1 MEQRERVR
9 RTPYALGVGI
19 VLLVALGM
27 VRLATHGPPSG
38 APTPEGALRSYYRA
52 LEAGD
57 CERAGR
63 FVHPEFLKADELCGR
78 FRETRAL
85 SGTLLGVVS
94 TEVADDAAR
103 MVIRR
108 GFRGVQDRRI
118 VRARREGDLW
128 LLAGGSSCH
137 GAQRPT
143 DLGAL
148 HLEPGQEFDDYSSFP
163 PTSGP
168 HDPTPAEVGAI
179 YEEPQPLPRLVHSM
193 EHGAVVFW
201 IGSASPEMRDQLLGV
216 VQGMFQEGYEAMV
229 VTPLPVLQVPFAM
242 TAWGTLQRCLGVSP
256 AEIRAFVASRYG
268 SGGEGVLACRG
279 PAARLPPCAASTA

>member
-1 MEQRERVR
+1 MEQRERAG
-9 RTPYALGVGI
+9 RTPFALGAGI
-19 VLLVALGM
+19 VLLVALGL

-57 CERAGR
+57 CERAAR
-63 FVHPEFLKADELCGR
+63 FVHPEFLEAGELCER

-85 SGTLLGVVS
+85 SGMLLRVIS

-118 VRARREGDLW
+118 VRALREGDLW

-137 GAQRPT
+137 REQRPT

-148 HLEPGQEFDDYSSFP
+148 HLEPGQDFDDYSSFP

-168 HDPTPAEVGAI
+168 HDPTPAQAGAI
-179 YEEPQPLPRLVHSM
+179 YEEPQPLPPLVHSM

-201 IGSASPEMRDQLLGV
+201 VGSASQGVREQLLAV
-216 VQGMFQEGYEAMV
+216 VQGLFQEGFEGLV

-242 TAWGTLQRCLGVSP
+242 TAWGSLQRCLGVSP
-256 AEIRAFVASRYG
+256 AEIRAFVGRRYG
-268 SGGEGVLACRG
+268 SGGEGALACRG
-279 PAARLPPCAASTA
+279 RAAGLPPCAASRT